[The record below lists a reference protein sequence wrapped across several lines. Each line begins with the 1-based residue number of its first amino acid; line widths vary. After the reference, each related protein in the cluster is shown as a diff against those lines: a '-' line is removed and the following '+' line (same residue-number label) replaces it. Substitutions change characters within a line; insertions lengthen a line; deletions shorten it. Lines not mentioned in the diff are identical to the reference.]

1 MSSTLAPETDAAAIR
16 VLLIEDEPK
25 IAEFVIAGLHRMNF
39 VVTHRD
45 NGEAG
50 LAAFIEE
57 GHDILVL
64 DVMLPKL
71 DGFQVLQ
78 QIRQRDTDVGVIM
91 LTAKAELTDRLQG
104 FELGADDYLSKPFYV
119 EELGARIRALWH
131 RKHHENDTHIGYK
144 TLVLDVADRTAR
156 WGEVTAVLSQ
166 REFSLLAFLMRSPGH
181 IYSRQQILKHVWG
194 LDFDPETNMVD
205 VCVGRIKRKLMRGLG
220 KSASPIESVRGVG
233 YRLKTEAL
241 D

>member
-1 MSSTLAPETDAAAIR
+1 MKTLTENVR
-16 VLLIEDEPK
+16 VLLVEDEIK
-25 IAEFVIAGLHRMNF
+25 IADFVIAGLQKKHMS
-39 VVTHRD
+39 VVHCD

-50 LAAFIEE
+50 LKAFNA
-57 GHDILVL
+57 GSYDIVLL

-71 DGFQVLQ
+71 NGFELLE
-78 QIRQRDTDVGVIM
+78 QIRQHDTEVGVIM
-91 LTAKAELTDRLQG
+91 LTAKSDLPDRLQG

-119 EELGARIRALWH
+119 EELIARIH
-131 RKHHENDTHIGYK
+131 VVCSRKLPDGDNRIAYK
-144 TLVLDVADRTAR
+144 DFVLDVTDRSVH
-156 WGEVTAVLSQ
+156 WSELSAVLSQ

-194 LDFDPETNMVD
+194 LDFDPETNVVD
-205 VCVGRIKRKLMRGLG
+205 VCVGRIKRKLTRGPI
-220 KSASPIESVRGVG
+220 KHDSPIESVRGVG